1 MHIESDDTLP
11 RFQNVVRILNAPKRQ
26 ATSRSTGAGGATFA
40 CSQRLAYPLNRPSS
54 KTDLH
59 KGSHN
64 GADHGVKERVA
75 HNVKNERLLSKHN
88 LRLKERRHHITTR
101 RLVYRALGLAEA
113 LEVMFAY
120 QAACRLVH
128 GIDIERMGLSGA
140 NPPAPVGT
148 TKRTD
153 RARTKVIPISTRTSI
168 KSRGEARR
176 RSIQLIHADVRRKNR
191 AERAQQ
197 ALGGALLK
205 LLSPKRQTHVLCASM
220 DPRIRP
226 ACTRQLNITA
236 KHRAQRLSQLTCHRL
251 DMRLLLLLRKTSVG
265 GPVVTHA
272 QHESLA
278 AAIQGHLVI
287 CIHAET
293 LPFSNSF
300 GHAPSRVAHQQ
311 CAANRKLPSRQQ
323 SSRPHR
329 QQANPRRS
337 WHGHATQ
344 RGSRP

>member
-26 ATSRSTGAGGATFA
+26 ATSRCTRTGGAAFA

-64 GADHGVKERVA
+64 GTNHGMKERVA
-75 HNVKNERLLSKHN
+75 HNVKNERLLPKHN
-88 LRLKERRHHITTR
+88 LRLKERRHHITTC
-101 RLVYRALGLAEA
+101 RLVYGALSLAEA
-113 LEVMFAY
+113 LEIMFAN

-128 GIDIERMGLSGA
+128 GIGIERMGLSGT

-148 TKRTD
+148 KKRTD
-153 RARTKVIPISTRTSI
+153 RARTEMIPISTGTGV
-168 KSRGEARR
+168 KSRREARW
-176 RSIQLIHADVRRKNR
+176 SAVQLIHADVRRKNR
-191 AERAQQ
+191 AKRAQQ

-205 LLSPKRQTHVLCASM
+205 LLGSKRQAHVLCASM

-236 KHRAQRLSQLTCHRL
+236 KHRAQRLSQLTCNRL

-265 GPVVTHA
+265 GPVVTHT
-272 QHESLA
+272 QHEGLV
-278 AAIQGHLVI
+278 AAIQGRLVF
-287 CIHAET
+287 CFHAET
-293 LPFSNSF
+293 LPFSISF
-300 GHAPSRVAHQQ
+300 GHAPYRVAHQQ
-311 CAANRKLPSRQQ
+311 CAANRKPPSQRQP
-323 SSRPHR
+323 SRPHR
-329 QQANPRRS
+329 QQANPKLA
-337 WHGHATQ
+337 WHGHAAQ
-344 RGSRP
+344 HGSHP

>member
-26 ATSRSTGAGGATFA
+26 ATSRCTGAGGAAFA

-64 GADHGVKERVA
+64 GTNHGMKERVA

-88 LRLKERRHHITTR
+88 LRLKERRHHITTC
-101 RLVYRALGLAEA
+101 RLVYGALGLAEA
-113 LEVMFAY
+113 LEVMFAD

-128 GIDIERMGLSGA
+128 GIGIERMGLSGT

-148 TKRTD
+148 KKRTD
-153 RARTKVIPISTRTSI
+153 RTRTKMIPISTRTSI
-168 KSRGEARR
+168 KSRGEARWGA
-176 RSIQLIHADVRRKNR
+176 IQLIHADVRRKDR
-191 AERAQQ
+191 AKRAQQ

-205 LLSPKRQTHVLCASM
+205 LLGSKRQAHVLCAGM

-236 KHRAQRLSQLTCHRL
+236 QHRTQRLSQLACHRL

-265 GPVVTHA
+265 GPVVAHT
-272 QHESLA
+272 QHKSLV
-278 AAIQGHLVI
+278 AAIQGRLVF
-287 CIHAET
+287 CFHAET
-293 LPFSNSF
+293 LPFSISF
-300 GHAPSRVAHQQ
+300 GHAPYRVAHQQ
-311 CAANRKLPSRQQ
+311 CAANRKPPSQRKP
-323 SSRPHR
+323 SRPHQ
-329 QQANPRRS
+329 QQANPKPA
-337 WHGHATQ
+337 WYGHAAQ
-344 RGSRP
+344 RDSRP